1 MGFFKKLFGTAAVT
15 GAAVGG
21 ALYVK
26 KRKDEKEMDAELF
39 EDFDDSK
46 AFEIQKDNNTEG
58 KTTVTLTINKQ
69 KVKNMADMAADKVID
84 ASDKLKDTV
93 SEKIGEEKLDAM
105 KDKIDIAKEKVSD
118 AADIAKEK
126 INDAKEVVVEKVGED
141 KIDAA
146 KEKVSEVANKTK
158 DKVSETINKVT
169 NTRSEMKD
177 FEDDIFEEDTPNA
190 DNSFE
195 TEDDVTVNNVSE
207 DSSEDNSNITDSPE
221 DLFEDD
227 IDDDFLEDELK
238 DI

>member
-26 KRKDEKEMDAELF
+26 KRKDEKEMNKDFF

-46 AFEIQKDNNTEG
+46 AFEIQKDDNTDG
-58 KTTVTLTINKQ
+58 TTKVTLTINKR

-93 SEKIGEEKLDAM
+93 SEKIGEEKMEAV
-105 KDKIDIAKEKVSD
+105 KDKIDTAKEKVSD
-118 AADIAKEK
+118 VADMAKEK
-126 INDAKEVVVEKVGED
+126 FYDAKDVVVETVGED

-146 KEKVSEVANKTK
+146 KDKVSEVASMAK

-169 NTRSEMKD
+169 TPSKETED
-177 FEDDIFEEDTPNA
+177 FEDDLFEED
-190 DNSFE
+190 FE
-195 TEDDVTVNNVSE
+195 
-207 DSSEDNSNITDSPE
+207 
-221 DLFEDD
+221 
-227 IDDDFLEDELK
+227 DDFLEDELK

>member
-26 KRKDEKEMDAELF
+26 KRKDEKEMNKDFF

-46 AFEIQKDNNTEG
+46 AFEIQKDDNTDG
-58 KTTVTLTINKQ
+58 TTKVTLTINKR

-93 SEKIGEEKLDAM
+93 SEKIGEEKMEAV
-105 KDKIDIAKEKVSD
+105 KNKIDTAKEKVSD
-118 AADIAKEK
+118 VADMAKEK
-126 INDAKEVVVEKVGED
+126 FYDAKDVVVETVGED

-146 KEKVSEVANKTK
+146 KEKVSEVANIAK

-169 NTRSEMKD
+169 TPSKETDD
-177 FEDDIFEEDTPNA
+177 FEDDLFEED
-190 DNSFE
+190 
-195 TEDDVTVNNVSE
+195 
-207 DSSEDNSNITDSPE
+207 
-221 DLFEDD
+221 L
-227 IDDDFLEDELK
+227 DDDFLEDELK

>member
-1 MGFFKKLFGTAAVT
+1 MGFLKKLFGTAAVT

-26 KRKDEKEMDAELF
+26 KRKDEKDMNKDFF

-46 AFEIQKDNNTEG
+46 AFEIQKDDNTDG
-58 KTTVTLTINKQ
+58 TTKVTLTINKR

-93 SEKIGEEKLDAM
+93 SEKIGEEKMEAV
-105 KDKIDIAKEKVSD
+105 KDKIDTAKEKVSD
-118 AADIAKEK
+118 VADIAKEK
-126 INDAKEVVVEKVGED
+126 FYDAKDVVVETVGED

-146 KEKVSEVANKTK
+146 KEKVSEVANMAK

-169 NTRSEMKD
+169 TPSNDTEK
-177 FEDDIFEEDTPNA
+177 FEDDLFEED
-190 DNSFE
+190 
-195 TEDDVTVNNVSE
+195 
-207 DSSEDNSNITDSPE
+207 
-221 DLFEDD
+221 L
-227 IDDDFLEDELK
+227 DDDFLEDELK